1 MVLLLLIGDFS
12 QWEDDYDDHRGH
24 GNEEVKWY
32 GKKSG
37 QKRETSKGSR
47 VLLGY
52 VGWQHTCTTRSSTE
66 TRL

>member
-1 MVLLLLIGDFS
+1 MIMMITG
-12 QWEDDYDDHRGH
+12 GH

-52 VGWQHTCTTRSSTE
+52 VGWQHTGTTRSSTE